1 MKKIQPVRL
10 MLMMLLGLVLA
21 GGALI
26 AAEQS
31 KPINSKCPMS
41 GKSVDAEKTSQYT
54 VQFCCGKCKAKFD
67 KNPAAYTQKVAHAE
81 EGKCPMSGKDVD
93 EEKSSTVTVGFCC
106 GKCKAKFD
114 KDPKK
119 YIGKVNPS

>member
-1 MKKIQPVRL
+1 MMKTQPVRL

-26 AAEQS
+26 AAEEAA
-31 KPINSKCPMS
+31 KPINDKCPMS
-41 GKSVDAEKTSQYT
+41 GKSVDADQTSQYT
-54 VQFCCGKCKAKFD
+54 VTFCCDKCKAKFD

-81 EGKCPMSGKDVD
+81 DGKCPMSGKDVD
-93 EEKSSTVTVGFCC
+93 AEKTSTITVGFCC
-106 GKCKAKFD
+106 EKCKGKFD

-119 YIGKVNPS
+119 YIGKVHP